1 MTQRD
6 PIPMELWSK
15 DHWST
20 FAYIETRVV
29 DHNGVPNRDHLRC
42 NPKIHPGL
50 GNGSN
55 QIDRKPRP
63 TMLKDGTQI
72 HPHDDWSCIDD
83 MVSAGYIEWNGT
95 GMNPVFALT
104 EKGWWCASALRQHM
118 ADGGQCAEFELPVRA
133 A

>member
-6 PIPMELWSK
+6 PIPMELWAK

-29 DHNGVPNRDHLRC
+29 DRKGVPDLDHMRC
-42 NPKIHPGL
+42 NLDIHPGL
-50 GNGSN
+50 GNRAN
-55 QIDRKPRP
+55 QISRKPRP
-63 TMLKDGTQI
+63 TILKDGSKI
-72 HPHDDWSCIDD
+72 EDHDDWSCLEDLE
-83 MVSAGYIEWNGT
+83 SAGYVEWNGT

-104 EKGWWCASALRQHM
+104 EKGWWCAHALREHL
-118 ADGGQCAEFELPVRA
+118 ADGGQCAEFKLPVRA

>member
-6 PIPMELWSK
+6 PIPMELWAK

-29 DHNGVPNRDHLRC
+29 DHKGVLNRDHMRC
-42 NPKIHPGL
+42 NPDIHPGL
-50 GNGSN
+50 GNQAQAISG
-55 QIDRKPRP
+55 KGL
-63 TMLKDGTQI
+63 TTTLKDGNKI
-72 HPHDDWSCIDD
+72 GEHDDWSCAEDLE
-83 MVSAGYIEWNGT
+83 SAGYVEWNGT

-104 EKGWWCASALRQHM
+104 ESGWQLSHALRRHM
-118 ADGGQCAEFELPVRA
+118 SKGGQCAEFKLPVRA